1 MNLQGVDRNEL
12 VKVVTKL
19 VVEKLGGEVELD
31 PDRQIKIG
39 VSNHHIHLDRP
50 TMDALFGVGSEL
62 HPMKLLGQPGQYAS
76 AETVT
81 VTGPRGSLKRLRILG
96 PLRAKTQVE
105 ISATDGRTIGI
116 NPPVRES
123 GHHEGTPGC
132 KISGPKGEIEIKDGV
147 IVALRHIH
155 MHDDDAKRFGVT
167 NGEIVRVKV
176 PGPRGGIMDNV
187 VVRSSPKYALE
198 MHIDTDEGN
207 AFGLKTG
214 DFVELLKSG
223 EKA

>member
-39 VSNHHIHLDRP
+39 VSNHHVHLDRP
-50 TMDALFGVGSEL
+50 TMDALFGAGSEL

-105 ISATDGRTIGI
+105 SL
-116 NPPVRES
+116 PPTPARLASTRLCARVVTTRE
-123 GHHEGTPGC
+123 PRAAR
-132 KISGPKGEIEIKDGV
+132 SGP
-147 IVALRHIH
+147 
-155 MHDDDAKRFGVT
+155 
-167 NGEIVRVKV
+167 
-176 PGPRGGIMDNV
+176 
-187 VVRSSPKYALE
+187 
-198 MHIDTDEGN
+198 
-207 AFGLKTG
+207 
-214 DFVELLKSG
+214 
-223 EKA
+223 